1 MVAIILQRRT
11 PPSDESTVQRVVL
24 AKRLTCPPTPGRPA
38 AVHTLTWATWCKPN
52 CQHSGLHPDGGHEPT
67 DSQSAKYKK
76 KQWRQISK
84 LVVNSLCTSMTSA
97 VDNVWRA
104 IRTRTAHISDIDIE
118 NIDKTINEAGRGGG
132 WVGRATHASKD
143 VSSTHRDAFPLLR
156 ALSEKESLV
165 AISALHPQEA
175 VGGVSNSRRQNFVTQ
190 HSVNHR
196 ALPVTC
202 PTKGDKTHCCFLFCF
217 VFSSTSFL

>member
-1 MVAIILQRRT
+1 MF
-11 PPSDESTVQRVVL
+11 EE
-24 AKRLTCPPTPGRPA
+24 
-38 AVHTLTWATWCKPN
+38 
-52 CQHSGLHPDGGHEPT
+52 LHEEEGG
-67 DSQSAKYKK
+67 
-76 KQWRQISK
+76 W
-84 LVVNSLCTSMTSA
+84 
-97 VDNVWRA
+97 
-104 IRTRTAHISDIDIE
+104 
-118 NIDKTINEAGRGGG
+118 GGG
-132 WVGRATHASKD
+132 GGVGRATHVSKD

-175 VGGVSNSRRQNFVTQ
+175 VGGVSNSRGQNFVTQ

-202 PTKGDKTHCCFLFCF
+202 PTKGDKTRGCFLFCF